1 VFYKGGESREKLLW
15 RLEGAKVFAGLSSPC
30 RVASLQGACLFVDQ
44 LEIFRR
50 FYNWIDMDRP
60 MDSGR
65 TKETKN
71 LAERMIYGFLAGE
84 DIQCVVQ
91 RGAERKS

>member
-1 VFYKGGESREKLLW
+1 MSCCEPPG
-15 RLEGAKVFAGLSSPC
+15 RLSVC
-30 RVASLQGACLFVDQ
+30 RFIWISLEDSQQ

-50 FYNWIDMDRP
+50 FHNWIDMDRP

-71 LAERMIYGFLAGE
+71 LAERMIYGFLAGK

-91 RGAERKS
+91 RGPKGNHEMLTIVLTYSKQVQ